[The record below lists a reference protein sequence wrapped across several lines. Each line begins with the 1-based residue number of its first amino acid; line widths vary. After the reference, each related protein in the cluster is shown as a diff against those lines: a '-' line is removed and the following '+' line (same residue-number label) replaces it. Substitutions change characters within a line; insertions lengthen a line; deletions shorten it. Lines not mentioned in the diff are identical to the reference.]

1 MKQVTWSTLGRA
13 AAAAVAVGAVAAGI
27 VAASASEPAS
37 ASTTAT
43 TRCYSQNLKA
53 TYQNTEGAAG
63 NVYVTFR
70 LTNTGSATCSL
81 HGYVGALLFN
91 DVGSPLPTTVTH
103 DVRSA
108 PTVVLAPGGSTHFFL
123 HYPNPGILGCTPA
136 TSHNLLITAPGA
148 TNPDL
153 AHVTAGISPC
163 GGKMTT
169 GPVGTP

>member
-1 MKQVTWSTLGRA
+1 MKHVTWPSLGRA
-13 AAAAVAVGAVAAGI
+13 AGVAVVVGAVAAGI

-37 ASTTAT
+37 ASTTT
-43 TRCYSQNLKA
+43 PRCYSQNLTA
-53 TYQNTEGAAG
+53 TYQSTEGAAG
-63 NVYVTFR
+63 NVYANFR
-70 LTNTGSATCSL
+70 LTNTGSAPCSL

-91 DVGSPLPTTVTH
+91 DVGSPLATTVTH

-108 PTVVLAPGGSTHFFL
+108 PTVVLAAGGSTHFYL
-123 HYPNPGILGCTPA
+123 HYPNPGVLGCTPT

-153 AHVTAGISPC
+153 AHVTPGISPC
-163 GGKMTT
+163 GGRMTT

>member
-1 MKQVTWSTLGRA
+1 MKRVTWSILGRA
-13 AAAAVAVGAVAAGI
+13 AAVGVVVGAVAAGI

-43 TRCYSQNLKA
+43 PRCYSQNLKA
-53 TYQNTEGAAG
+53 TYQSTEGAAG
-63 NVYVTFR
+63 NVYANFR

-81 HGYVGALLFN
+81 RGYVGALLFN
-91 DVGSPLPTTVTH
+91 DNGSPLATTVTH
-103 DVRSA
+103 DAFAA
-108 PTVVLAPGGSTHFFL
+108 PTVTLASGGSTHFYL
-123 HYPNPGILGCTPA
+123 HYPNPGVLGCTPT

-153 AHVTAGISPC
+153 AHVTPGVSPC